1 MGNGEQVRLIQISQ
15 VNITI
20 VIYAVYFYIFQND
33 WLRVKQE
40 ATGVLICEK

>member
-33 WLRVKQE
+33 
-40 ATGVLICEK
+40 